1 MVIRVDYSDNDFAS
15 AVQEAC
21 EHILYAITDEFPVG
35 EESLDLFQ
43 EYLDRYG
50 LENLRQR
57 IVLAAIGSNIMFKGA
72 HGRFLMYNEP
82 SVESLATFDKTL
94 HYIDENVKVAVVE
107 AVGTEWENGE
117 VCFIDVEQKIV
128 VVK

>member
-57 IVLAAIGSNIMFKGA
+57 IVLAAIGNHIAFQGA
-72 HGRFLMYNEP
+72 HGRFLKHNEL
-82 SVESLATFDKTL
+82 SVESLAAFDKTMN
-94 HYIDENVKVAVVE
+94 YIDKNVKVTVVE
-107 AVGTEWENGE
+107 AVGAEWENGE
-117 VCFIDVEQKIV
+117 VCFIDVAKKEVIV
-128 VVK
+128 K

>member
-21 EHILYAITDEFPVG
+21 EHILYAITDEFPAG
-35 EESLDLFQ
+35 EESTGLFQ

-57 IVLAAIGSNIMFKGA
+57 IVLAAIGSNIMFEGA
-72 HGRFLMYNEP
+72 HGRFLKHNEP
-82 SVESLATFDKTL
+82 SVESLASFDETL
-94 HYIDENVKVAVVE
+94 HYIDENVKVTFVD

-117 VCFIDVEQKIV
+117 VCFIDVAKKEV
-128 VVK
+128 TVK